1 MLRALLLCACF
12 SPVFAAD
19 SAPPPPPVSA
29 PLPPDPG
36 VASTPPSEISDSG
49 ALTPPSAFAFRGGLG
64 FTADP
69 DTFLTA
75 LEFDFVATPN
85 ISLGPLIQIGVSD
98 KHTLIA
104 PTLNA
109 RYQFLISDADKDV
122 ARLKPF
128 VNAGL
133 GLVYMEKER
142 KHRTDADEV
151 DFLLNTGFGLEYDL
165 HESVS
170 VGTHFL
176 FNIVPWEVVD
186 ERFFFSWQV
195 LTLTLRF

>member
-1 MLRALLLCACF
+1 MLRVLLLCVCF

-36 VASTPPSEISDSG
+36 VPSTPPSEISASG
-49 ALTPPSAFAFRGGLG
+49 TLTPPAPFEFRGGLG

-69 DTFLTA
+69 ETFLTG

-85 ISLGPLIQIGVSD
+85 VSLGPLVQIGVSD
-98 KHTLIA
+98 KHTLVA

-109 RYQFLISDADKDV
+109 RYRFFISDADKDLR
-122 ARLKPF
+122 RLKPF

-142 KHRTDADEV
+142 RHRTDADEV

-165 HESVS
+165 HESVA

-176 FNIVPWEVVD
+176 FNIVPWKVVD

-195 LTLTLRF
+195 VTLTLRF